1 MRNSY
6 IFVLLFITCI
16 GFAQAKFSKES
27 VVAFQKQLNAEYAD
41 KEKSPLLAKDLKKF
55 KGLDFY
61 APDEKFFVTAKFVR
75 TENEKPF
82 EMPTSTDRR
91 PMYIKYG
98 EIVFTLSG
106 KEHKMNVYR
115 SLDLAKMEKYKNDL
129 FLPFTDLTSGNQTY
143 GGGRY
148 IDLKIPTGN
157 TLVIDFNQSYNPYCA
172 YNHKYSC
179 PVPPDENFLKTEIKA
194 GVKKFHD

>member
-1 MRNSY
+1 MKK
-6 IFVLLFITCI
+6 IGTLILILTLTV
-16 GFAQAKFSKES
+16 GFAQQKFSKDS
-27 VVAFQKQLNAEYAD
+27 VLAFQKELNAEYAD
-41 KEKSPLLAKDLKKF
+41 KAKSPLLAKDLKHF

-61 APDEKFFVTAKFVR
+61 AIDEKFFVNAKFIR

-82 EMPTSTDRR
+82 AMPTSTDRK
-91 PMYIKYG
+91 PMYVKYG
-98 EIVFTLSG
+98 EIVFTLDG
-106 KEHKMNVYR
+106 KEHKMNLYR

-148 IDLKIPTGN
+148 IDLKIPTGK
-157 TLVIDFNQSYNPYCA
+157 TIAIDFNKSYNPYCA

-179 PVPPDENFLKTEIKA
+179 PVPPEENFLKIEIKA